1 MTTRRFLALLPL
13 TTVAVLAACVPATP
27 PEPEP
32 APQPQIPQPQ
42 PSQAPEEVVTPVYD
56 NWMDAPQTQG
66 DWTYRSVPEGSA
78 AFFGAPATEA
88 LFAFRCDRN
97 ARAVSLV
104 RGGAAAG
111 PVQMTIRTET
121 RDRTLAAQPTGEQ
134 IPTIRTVLSAQDP
147 LLDAIAFSKGRF
159 AVEMDGMRTLYLPAW
174 PEITRVIE
182 DCR

>member
-1 MTTRRFLALLPL
+1 MTIRPFLPLLPL
-13 TTVAVLAACVPATP
+13 AAVAVLAACIPAAP

-32 APQPQIPQPQ
+32 APPPVIPDPQ

-56 NWMDAPQTQG
+56 DWMDAPQTPG
-66 DWTYRSVPEGSA
+66 DWTYRAVPEGSA
-78 AFFGAPATEA
+78 AFFAQPPAEA

-104 RGGAAAG
+104 RGGSATG
-111 PVQMTIRTET
+111 PVQMTIRSET
-121 RDRTLAAQPTGEQ
+121 RDRTLTASPTGEQ
-134 IPTIRTVLSAQDP
+134 LPTIRAVVSSQDP

-159 AVEMDGMRTLYLPAW
+159 AVEVDGMRTLYLPAW